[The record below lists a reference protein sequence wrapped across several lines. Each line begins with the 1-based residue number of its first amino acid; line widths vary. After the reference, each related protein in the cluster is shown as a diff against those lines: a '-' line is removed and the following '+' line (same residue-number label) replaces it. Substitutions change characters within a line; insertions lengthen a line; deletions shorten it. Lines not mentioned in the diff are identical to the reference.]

1 MYVKGTNMKK
11 LFDLKSGLFGAAVA
25 AALFL
30 SIGAATPAEPRNKV
44 WEYTTHFYGA
54 QPSGEKLNQI
64 GALGWELVAHIPPSP
79 TDGNGGGFIF
89 KRVK

>member
-1 MYVKGTNMKK
+1 MKGTNMKK
-11 LFDLKSGLFGAAVA
+11 LFDLKSVLFGVA
-25 AALFL
+25 IGAIALF
-30 SIGAATPAEPRNKV
+30 SVGAATSTETRNKT
-44 WEYTTHFYGA
+44 WEYTMHFYGA
-54 QPSGEKLNQI
+54 QPNGDKLNQI